1 MENVMKAIIL
11 AAGEGKRLRPF
22 TETMPKVMLPVA
34 NKPILEH
41 VFDALKKAGIVE
53 IILVVGYKKEVIM
66 DYFKDYKNIKIT
78 YVTQEKQLGTAH
90 ALLQAK
96 NIVSESFIVIPGD
109 NIIDYK
115 SIQKLIHDKSE
126 YSVLIKEHPHPS
138 KYGVVFLEKQELK
151 KLVEK
156 PKEETGRFI
165 STGIY
170 KLPKTVFK
178 EIEELSK
185 QGIYDL
191 SSMVQLLLKE
201 EIAIQTIIAD
211 FWMDIVYPWDL
222 ININEKMI
230 QKIKGLTAG
239 TIEKNVTI
247 KGNVKIG
254 SDTKIYSGSYIVGPV
269 VIGKGC
275 EIGPNVCIF
284 PSTSIGDNAV
294 IHPGAE
300 IQNSVIMNDTHIGSS
315 SFIINSVVARGSILG
330 HNFSSSSGENTIEV
344 EGEYKKVKNLG
355 CLIGED
361 CTIQNHVV
369 VDPGVVIGRK
379 CNIESMKRI
388 RKNIQSNSKVM

>member
-1 MENVMKAIIL
+1 MKAIIL